1 MLALYGKAPSSGIFL
16 AVVLTASPVL
26 TQGDVELAI
35 RFFTSGGAYC
45 FRVAPEGM
53 ALSEE
58 TEWTVMVL
66 TSGQSKSETFRIRS
80 VDAGRSGMTDR
91 ELSASRTAVANV
103 WRLEGRRE
111 DFFDRFASGIE
122 AGTLRASVVKVAP
135 SGVAGMTRSARA
147 EAYLKF
153 ADRGSRVSFKN
164 VPDLTA
170 SEFRQYATYFPD

>member
-1 MLALYGKAPSSGIFL
+1 MRRALTRIFFI
-16 AVVLTASPVL
+16 AVFAASPAL
-26 TQGDVELAI
+26 TRGEVELAI

-53 ALSEE
+53 ALFEE

-66 TSGQSKSETFRIRS
+66 TSGKNKSDTFRIRS
-80 VDAGRSGMTDR
+80 VDAGRSGMAGG
-91 ELSASRTAVANV
+91 ELSASRAAVANV
-103 WRLEGRRE
+103 WRLEGTRE

-122 AGTLRASVVKVAP
+122 AGTLRARVVKVAP
-135 SGVAGMTRSARA
+135 PGLAGMTPTARA

-164 VPDLTA
+164 APDLTA
-170 SEFRQYATYFPD
+170 GEFRQYATYFPD